1 MIPIYLQGLSLGLAY
16 VAPIGMQNLFVINSA
31 MSQKLSR
38 ALATALIIIFWDISL
53 GIACFL
59 GAGALMEALPWLQ
72 KIILGLGGIL
82 VIYIGVG
89 LIRSKADLS
98 GGKDVN
104 QPLWRVMV
112 TAFVVTWLNPQA
124 LIDGTL
130 MLGAFRAGLSDG
142 GDLYFI
148 TGFASASLIWFSCL
162 AVLVHVLGSKING
175 TVLTWLNRICGAV
188 IILYGIKLICNLAKM
203 FLM

>member
-31 MSQKLSR
+31 MSQKLRR
-38 ALATALIIIFWDISL
+38 AIATALIVIFWDISL

-72 KIILGLGGIL
+72 KIILGAGGLL

-98 GGKDVN
+98 GGRDVN
-104 QPLWRVMV
+104 QPLWKIICS
-112 TAFVVTWLNPQA
+112 AFIVTWLNPQA

-130 MLGAFRAGLSDG
+130 MLGAFRASLSVG

-162 AVLVHVLGSKING
+162 AILVHLLGSKINSI
-175 TVLTWLNRICGAV
+175 VLTWLNRICGVV
-188 IILYGIKLICNLAKM
+188 IIIYGIKLLCNLVQM
-203 FLM
+203 FLT